1 METVSNGER
10 SETFDGGK
18 RSGLNMINGPKP
30 LQNHVKR
37 LRIFHGKFTFTL
49 EKPKI
54 NSKQ

>member
-30 LQNHVKR
+30 LQNLNKR
-37 LRIFHGKFTFTL
+37 LRIFHGTFTFTL